1 MKKVRKIEIVLSL
14 LFFLTLS
21 QVVVAS
27 ENPKQYPSRGSF
39 GIGMVIPAGITL
51 KYWTSSVNGLD
62 LKLGWGQDKEKSRLC
77 FDYLWHNFN
86 FFEESKSQKLAFYY
100 GLGGKLHF
108 GEYNDYIGL
117 RMVFGISYIFP
128 TTPFDL
134 FLELSP
140 TLLLSPETNFETDA
154 GIGLRYFFR

>member
-51 KYWTSSVNGLD
+51 KYWTSSVNSLD

-77 FDYLWHNFN
+77 RN
-86 FFEESKSQKLAFYY
+86 
-100 GLGGKLHF
+100 
-108 GEYNDYIGL
+108 
-117 RMVFGISYIFP
+117 
-128 TTPFDL
+128 
-134 FLELSP
+134 
-140 TLLLSPETNFETDA
+140 
-154 GIGLRYFFR
+154 